1 MNRSNSELVA
11 AAMVLPVYGT
21 DANDATPDQ
30 RAANSSIYGVETAA
44 EVVSKFRPAG
54 LLLVERIPFH
64 KGFADVKLG
73 MLDSSERLRSFV
85 EGVQEVA
92 RVEQME
98 PLLIVADQEG
108 GAGSRLP
115 GVALPAPAIIGGTRD
130 SAVAKEAGRLTSQ
143 VARAHGVGVVLGP
156 LADLGLGNA
165 AIGDRAFSA
174 DPHEVARLAAS
185 WVSGAQGSRVQV
197 TDEQGSNA
205 ASTGI
210 VAVAK
215 HWPGHGRANADSHV
229 SVPVLDVDASVWA
242 SEELVPFAAT
252 INAQVAGILVAHLR
266 APSIDPSGALASQS
280 FALTNKL
287 RREHGFTGFTM
298 TDALWMPSARTSA
311 ASDAQ
316 VAVRSFQAG
325 IDLLLAPP
333 DPAGTCTLASTT
345 PDLSEHMQSHSPQ
358 SHHPLNEH
366 PQSQLLRSSQDRIT
380 RLRSRHPAV
389 DRRIDLDELN
399 AEIQHFNATL

>member
-1 MNRSNSELVA
+1 MTRSTSELVA

-44 EVVSKFRPAG
+44 EVVSEFRPAG

-64 KGFADVKLG
+64 EGFADVKVG

-130 SAVAKEAGRLTSQ
+130 SAVAREAGRLTSQ

-174 DPHEVARLAAS
+174 DPHEVARLAAA
-185 WVSGAQGSRVQV
+185 WVGGVQGSGVSR
-197 TDEQGSNA
+197 
-205 ASTGI
+205 TGI
-210 VAVAK
+210 FGVAK

-242 SEELVPFAAT
+242 TEELVPFAAT
-252 INAQVAGILVAHLR
+252 VNAQVAGILVAHLR

-287 RREHGFTGFTM
+287 RRELGFTGFTM
-298 TDALWMPSARTSA
+298 TDALWMPSARASA
-311 ASDAQ
+311 SSDAQ
-316 VAVRSFQAG
+316 VAVRSLQAG
-325 IDLLLAPP
+325 IDLLLAPSN
-333 DPAGTCTLASTT
+333 PAGTCTLAAATT
-345 PDLSEHMQSHSPQ
+345 PALIE
-358 SHHPLNEH
+358 
-366 PQSQLLRSSQDRIT
+366 QLQSSQDRIA
-380 RLRSRHPAV
+380 RLRSQHPAV

-399 AEIQHFNATL
+399 AEIQQFNATL

>member
-1 MNRSNSELVA
+1 MTRSNSELVA

-64 KGFADVKLG
+64 EGFADVKLG

-115 GVALPAPAIIGGTRD
+115 GVALPAPAIIGRSRD
-130 SAVAKEAGRLTSQ
+130 SAVAREAGRLTSQ

-185 WVSGAQGSRVQV
+185 WVSGVQGSRVQV

-229 SVPVLDVDASVWA
+229 SVPVLDVDAGVWA
-242 SEELVPFAAT
+242 TEELVPFAAT
-252 INAQVAGILVAHLR
+252 VNAQVAGILVAHLR

-287 RREHGFTGFTM
+287 RRELGFTGFTM

-316 VAVRSFQAG
+316 VAVRSLQAG

-358 SHHPLNEH
+358 NEH
-366 PQSQLLRSSQDRIT
+366 PQNEQPQSQLLRSSQDRIT
-380 RLRSRHPAV
+380 HLRSRHPAV
-389 DRRIDLDELN
+389 DRAIDLDELN
-399 AEIQHFNATL
+399 TEIQAFNATL

>member
-1 MNRSNSELVA
+1 MTRSNSELVA

-64 KGFADVKLG
+64 EGFADVKLG

-185 WVSGAQGSRVQV
+185 WVSGVQGSGVSR
-197 TDEQGSNA
+197 
-205 ASTGI
+205 TGI
-210 VAVAK
+210 FGVAK

-242 SEELVPFAAT
+242 TEELVPFAAT
-252 INAQVAGILVAHLR
+252 VNAQVAGILVAHLR
-266 APSIDPSGALASQS
+266 APSIDPCGALASQS

-287 RREHGFTGFTM
+287 RRELGFTGFTM

-316 VAVRSFQAG
+316 VAVRSLQAG

-345 PDLSEHMQSHSPQ
+345 PDLSEHMQSQNLQ
-358 SHHPLNEH
+358 SKH

-389 DRRIDLDELN
+389 DRAIDLDELN
-399 AEIQHFNATL
+399 TEIQNFNATL

>member
-1 MNRSNSELVA
+1 MTRSNSELVA

-64 KGFADVKLG
+64 EGFADVKLG

-185 WVSGAQGSRVQV
+185 WVSGVQGSGVSR
-197 TDEQGSNA
+197 
-205 ASTGI
+205 TGI
-210 VAVAK
+210 FGVAK

-242 SEELVPFAAT
+242 AEELVPFAAT
-252 INAQVAGILVAHLR
+252 VNAQVAGILVAHLR

-287 RREHGFTGFTM
+287 RRELGFTGFTM

-316 VAVRSFQAG
+316 VAVRSLQAG

-333 DPAGTCTLASTT
+333 DPAGTCTLASIT

-358 SHHPLNEH
+358 SHHPQNEH

-389 DRRIDLDELN
+389 DRAIDLDELN
-399 AEIQHFNATL
+399 TEIQNFNASL

>member
-1 MNRSNSELVA
+1 MTRSNSELVA

-64 KGFADVKLG
+64 EGFADVKLG

-130 SAVAKEAGRLTSQ
+130 SAVAREAGRLTSQ

-185 WVSGAQGSRVQV
+185 WVSGVQGSGVSR
-197 TDEQGSNA
+197 
-205 ASTGI
+205 TGI
-210 VAVAK
+210 FGVAK

-242 SEELVPFAAT
+242 TEELVPFAAT
-252 INAQVAGILVAHLR
+252 VNAQVAGILVAHLR
-266 APSIDPSGALASQS
+266 APSIDPCGALASQS

-287 RREHGFTGFTM
+287 RRELGFTGFTM

-316 VAVRSFQAG
+316 VAVRSLQAG

-358 SHHPLNEH
+358 SHHPQNE
-366 PQSQLLRSSQDRIT
+366 PTQSQLLRSSQDRIT

-389 DRRIDLDELN
+389 DRAIDLDELN
-399 AEIQHFNATL
+399 TEIQNFNATL

>member
-1 MNRSNSELVA
+1 MTRSNSELVA

-64 KGFADVKLG
+64 EGFADVKLG

-165 AIGDRAFSA
+165 AIGDRAFSD
-174 DPHEVARLAAS
+174 DPYEVARLAAS
-185 WVSGAQGSRVQV
+185 WVSGVQGSGVSR
-197 TDEQGSNA
+197 
-205 ASTGI
+205 TGI
-210 VAVAK
+210 FGVAK

-242 SEELVPFAAT
+242 TEELVPFAAT
-252 INAQVAGILVAHLR
+252 VNAQVAGILVAHLR

-287 RREHGFTGFTM
+287 RRELGFTGFTM

-316 VAVRSFQAG
+316 VAVRSLQAG

-345 PDLSEHMQSHSPQ
+345 PDLSEHTQSHSPQ
-358 SHHPLNEH
+358 SHHPQNEH
-366 PQSQLLRSSQDRIT
+366 PQSELLRSSQDRIT

-399 AEIQHFNATL
+399 AEIQNFNATL

>member
-1 MNRSNSELVA
+1 MTRSNSELVA

-64 KGFADVKLG
+64 EGFADVKLG

-115 GVALPAPAIIGGTRD
+115 GVVLPAPAIIGGTRD

-185 WVSGAQGSRVQV
+185 WLSGVQGSGLSR
-197 TDEQGSNA
+197 
-205 ASTGI
+205 TGI
-210 VAVAK
+210 FGVAK

-242 SEELVPFAAT
+242 TEELVPFAAT
-252 INAQVAGILVAHLR
+252 VNAQVAGILVAHLR
-266 APSIDPSGALASQS
+266 APSIDPCGALASQS

-287 RREHGFTGFTM
+287 RRELGFTGFTM

-316 VAVRSFQAG
+316 VAVRSLQAG

-345 PDLSEHMQSHSPQ
+345 PDLSEHMQSQNLQ
-358 SHHPLNEH
+358 SKH

-389 DRRIDLDELN
+389 DRAIDLDELN
-399 AEIQHFNATL
+399 TEIQNFNATL

>member
-1 MNRSNSELVA
+1 MTRSTSELVA

-54 LLLVERIPFH
+54 LLLVKRIPFH
-64 KGFADVKLG
+64 EGFADVKLG
-73 MLDSSERLRSFV
+73 MLDSSECLRSFV

-130 SAVAKEAGRLTSQ
+130 SAVAREAGRLTSQ

-185 WVSGAQGSRVQV
+185 WVSGVQGSGVSR
-197 TDEQGSNA
+197 
-205 ASTGI
+205 TGI
-210 VAVAK
+210 FGVAK

-242 SEELVPFAAT
+242 TEELVPFAAT
-252 INAQVAGILVAHLR
+252 VNAQVAGILVAHLR
-266 APSIDPSGALASQS
+266 APSIDPCGALASQS

-287 RREHGFTGFTM
+287 RRELGFTGFTM

-311 ASDAQ
+311 ASDAH
-316 VAVRSFQAG
+316 VAVRSLQAG

-333 DPAGTCTLASTT
+333 DPAGTCTLAAATT
-345 PDLSEHMQSHSPQ
+345 PALIE
-358 SHHPLNEH
+358 
-366 PQSQLLRSSQDRIT
+366 QLQSSQDRIA
-380 RLRSRHPAV
+380 RLRSCLLYTSPSPRDQRGSRMPSSA
-389 DRRIDLDELN
+389 
-399 AEIQHFNATL
+399 

>member
-1 MNRSNSELVA
+1 MTRSNSELVA

-64 KGFADVKLG
+64 EGFADVKLG

-185 WVSGAQGSRVQV
+185 WVSGVQGSGLSR
-197 TDEQGSNA
+197 
-205 ASTGI
+205 TGI
-210 VAVAK
+210 FGVAK

-242 SEELVPFAAT
+242 TEELVPFAAT
-252 INAQVAGILVAHLR
+252 VNAQVAGILVAHLR
-266 APSIDPSGALASQS
+266 APSIDPCGALASQS

-287 RREHGFTGFTM
+287 RRELGFAGFTM

-316 VAVRSFQAG
+316 VAVRSLQAG

-345 PDLSEHMQSHSPQ
+345 PDLSEHMQSQNLQ
-358 SHHPLNEH
+358 SKH

-389 DRRIDLDELN
+389 DRAIDLDELN
-399 AEIQHFNATL
+399 TEIQNFNATL

>member
-1 MNRSNSELVA
+1 MTRSNSELVA

-64 KGFADVKLG
+64 EGFADVKLG

-185 WVSGAQGSRVQV
+185 WVSGVQGSGVSR
-197 TDEQGSNA
+197 
-205 ASTGI
+205 TGI
-210 VAVAK
+210 FGVAK

-242 SEELVPFAAT
+242 AEELVPFAAT
-252 INAQVAGILVAHLR
+252 VNAQVAGILVAHLR

-287 RREHGFTGFTM
+287 RRELGFTGFTM

-316 VAVRSFQAG
+316 VAVRSLQAG

-333 DPAGTCTLASTT
+333 DPAAICALVATT
-345 PDLSEHMQSHSPQ
+345 PELSKRLQSQ
-358 SHHPLNEH
+358 NLQNKH

-389 DRRIDLDELN
+389 DRAIDLDELN
-399 AEIQHFNATL
+399 TEIQNFNASL

>member
-1 MNRSNSELVA
+1 MTRSNSELVA

-64 KGFADVKLG
+64 EGFADVKLG

-165 AIGDRAFSA
+165 AIGDRAFSD

-185 WVSGAQGSRVQV
+185 WVSGVQGSGVSR
-197 TDEQGSNA
+197 
-205 ASTGI
+205 TGI
-210 VAVAK
+210 FGVAK

-242 SEELVPFAAT
+242 TEELVPFAAT
-252 INAQVAGILVAHLR
+252 VNAQVVGILVAHLR

-316 VAVRSFQAG
+316 VAVRSLQAG

-345 PDLSEHMQSHSPQ
+345 PDLSEHMQSHHPQ
-358 SHHPLNEH
+358 SHHPQSHH
-366 PQSQLLRSSQDRIT
+366 PHSQLLRSSQDRIT

-399 AEIQHFNATL
+399 TEIQNFNATL

>member
-1 MNRSNSELVA
+1 
-11 AAMVLPVYGT
+11 MVLPVYGA

-64 KGFADVKLG
+64 EGFADVKLG

-92 RVEQME
+92 CVEQLE

-130 SAVAKEAGRLTSQ
+130 RAVAKEAGRLTSQ

-185 WVSGAQGSRVQV
+185 WVSGVQGSGVSR
-197 TDEQGSNA
+197 
-205 ASTGI
+205 TGI
-210 VAVAK
+210 FGVAK

-252 INAQVAGILVAHLR
+252 INAQVAGILAAHLR

-287 RREHGFTGFTM
+287 RRELGFTGFTM

-316 VAVRSFQAG
+316 VAVRSLRAG

-358 SHHPLNEH
+358 SHHP
-366 PQSQLLRSSQDRIT
+366 QSQLLRSSQDRIT
-380 RLRSRHPAV
+380 RLRSQHPAV
-389 DRRIDLDELN
+389 DRAIDLDELN
-399 AEIQHFNATL
+399 TEIQNFNATL